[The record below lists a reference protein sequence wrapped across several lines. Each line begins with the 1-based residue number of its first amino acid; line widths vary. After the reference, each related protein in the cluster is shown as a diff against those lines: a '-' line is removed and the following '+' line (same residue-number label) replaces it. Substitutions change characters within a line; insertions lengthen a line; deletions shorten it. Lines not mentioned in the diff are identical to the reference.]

1 MTDDDKMN
9 ILYYHC
15 GYKDSCEDYMNN
27 ASLRARFL
35 LDDSKTSIDKI
46 SRLIN
51 KVKKLSLIKQGPA
64 KTYIPFWAE

>member
-1 MTDDDKMN
+1 
-9 ILYYHC
+9 
-15 GYKDSCEDYMNN
+15 MNN